1 MAPGSV
7 SVYLVWLRWSTG
19 YLGLALVFVG
29 GGGLNCGFQGFFASI
44 GEIFILA
51 GGWALGYHSMGF
63 GHFPDIS

>member
-7 SVYLVWLRWSTG
+7 LVYLVWLRWSTG

-29 GGGLNCGFQGFFASI
+29 GGRGGGLNCGFQGFFASI

-51 GGWALGYHSMGF
+51 GGLDTGLSFYGVWALS
-63 GHFPDIS
+63 